1 MRFEPIRMLRLE
13 GAKGSRNDET
23 RAEGIPGLP
32 MTLIVNGESRTVA
45 AATLAEALQALDY
58 ADATVA
64 TALNGEFVPA
74 RKREDVALKDGD
86 RIEILAPRQ
95 GG

>member
-1 MRFEPIRMLRLE
+1 MRLVIN
-13 GAKGSRNDET
+13 GAERE
-23 RAEGIPGLP
+23 
-32 MTLIVNGESRTVA
+32 VA
-45 AATLAEALQALDY
+45 AATLGAALAALDY
-58 ADATVA
+58 GEARVA

-74 RKREDVALKDGD
+74 RARDATPVKDGD

>member
-1 MRFEPIRMLRLE
+1 VR
-13 GAKGSRNDET
+13 
-23 RAEGIPGLP
+23 
-32 MTLIVNGESRTVA
+32 LIVNGVERDVA
-45 AATLAEALQALDY
+45 AETLAGALQALDY
-58 ADATVA
+58 ADTVVA

-74 RKREDVALKDGD
+74 RERVETPLAEGD